1 MTLLERDPNRAGAW
15 LGNLP
20 VTSRYT
26 FGLAGE
32 RFFRALKDEKRIL
45 GSYCPHCD
53 HTYVPAAL
61 FCERCMAELNDW
73 IDVGDSGEV
82 HTFTFL
88 YKNYDGSDR
97 EIPLVV
103 AFIKMG
109 DGGLVHRLGGVELED
124 VEIGMPVKAVFKPDE
139 DRVGSILDIAYFRP
153 M

>member
-1 MTLLERDPNRAGAW
+1 MTLLERERNQPGAW
-15 LGNLP
+15 LGNMP

-45 GSYCPHCD
+45 GSYCPNCD

-61 FCERCMAELNDW
+61 FCERCMAELDTW
-73 IDVGDSGEV
+73 IDVGDTGEV
-82 HTFTFL
+82 HSFTFL

-103 AFIKMG
+103 AFIRLG
-109 DGGLVHRLGGVELED
+109 DSGLVHRLGGVELED
-124 VEIGMPVKAVFKPDE
+124 VEIGMQVKAIYKPDE
-139 DRVGSILDIAYFRP
+139 DRIGSILDIAYFRP
-153 M
+153 V